1 MQAVTTELITTQ
13 VQDAQLPKETKL
25 SSNNPSVSFQEMM
38 DSIKDAELIA
48 KDNVSSYADDSKIEA
63 QKSDE
68 EVNKTDE
75 LKNESKS
82 EKAKD
87 KEENK
92 QVESKEESEPKE
104 VKDEEDSKAKDI
116 KSEEKNPHVA
126 KKTLEFEEVSIL
138 SFTGNAGAAV
148 ENAKNTEN
156 VLQSKGLEKA
166 NTEGKKK
173 SVSGVVQS
181 KLDKA
186 GKITVTDLRTQKVNE
201 TGNTK
206 KAESKLN
213 FDVKMNNNNTAT
225 VTMEFAS
232 QNAKNNIMSLNTQA
246 AASDGSNFQAMLN
259 NQIQEHVPEFV
270 KTGSLILKDN
280 DQGTINLILHP
291 EDLGNVKIHLSLD
304 GKTVS
309 GHIIVATKEALDVFK
324 NNAETLRE
332 AFKANGFDNASFN
345 VSYNDNGSGY
355 GQNSGGEFNS
365 NDFAAR
371 QAYAFEGEVSG
382 VDEPVLVK
390 NMSEKNSEH
399 SINIVA

>member
-1 MQAVTTELITTQ
+1 MNHFY
-13 VQDAQLPKETKL
+13 K
-25 SSNNPSVSFQEMM
+25 
-38 DSIKDAELIA
+38 
-48 KDNVSSYADDSKIEA
+48 Y
-63 QKSDE
+63 
-68 EVNKTDE
+68 
-75 LKNESKS
+75 
-82 EKAKD
+82 
-87 KEENK
+87 
-92 QVESKEESEPKE
+92 
-104 VKDEEDSKAKDI
+104 
-116 KSEEKNPHVA
+116 
-126 KKTLEFEEVSIL
+126 
-138 SFTGNAGAAV
+138 
-148 ENAKNTEN
+148 
-156 VLQSKGLEKA
+156 
-166 NTEGKKK
+166 TEGKKK